1 MLPPPDVRKKLGASS
16 LIMGIDIETH
26 DWEERSRGNQR
37 SLGQFGFY
45 SLCHP
50 DDFNAR
56 VVQLGWA
63 IGGYGGTPSV
73 KEKIVRPEGF
83 VISVKAA
90 KYHGITQENATTQG
104 CDLKGVLDE
113 FFDDLL
119 DVQRR
124 GGRIVVHHLE
134 FDCGIIAR
142 ELHRVAP
149 QRLDTWRQIAKEGLC
164 TMDPSIGHWV
174 RACFGQELGPQ
185 SNANTMRLS
194 QLVTLLMPGQNPHFG
209 SQHTA
214 GADAHRHWSLYFA
227 LLKLAGI
234 EVARGATVNQGQ
246 APSAS

>member
-104 CDLKGVLDE
+104 CDLKGVWTSSSTICSTCSDGEDASWFTTLNS
-113 FFDDLL
+113 
-119 DVQRR
+119 
-124 GGRIVVHHLE
+124 IV
-134 FDCGIIAR
+134 
-142 ELHRVAP
+142 EL
-149 QRLDTWRQIAKEGLC
+149 
-164 TMDPSIGHWV
+164 
-174 RACFGQELGPQ
+174 
-185 SNANTMRLS
+185 
-194 QLVTLLMPGQNPHFG
+194 
-209 SQHTA
+209 
-214 GADAHRHWSLYFA
+214 
-227 LLKLAGI
+227 
-234 EVARGATVNQGQ
+234 
-246 APSAS
+246 